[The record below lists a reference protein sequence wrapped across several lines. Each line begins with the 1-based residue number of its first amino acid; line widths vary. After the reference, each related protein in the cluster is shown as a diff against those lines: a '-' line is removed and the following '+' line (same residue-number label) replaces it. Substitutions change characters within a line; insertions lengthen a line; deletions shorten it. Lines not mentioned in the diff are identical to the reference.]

1 MLWKYNIRTT
11 LKENGDYMLCEQL
24 KQIRK
29 ANKFTQQDLADAVG
43 IERSTYASYETGR
56 NKPDVILLKRI
67 ANVFGVSSDF
77 ILEID
82 PTQKLNLSDLSVA
95 YKKKGSQLMSTLS
108 KDEKA
113 VIAKYRLLTD
123 EKKEK
128 LMAFLK
134 ENTNPKE

>member
-1 MLWKYNIRTT
+1 MLS
-11 LKENGDYMLCEQL
+11 EQL

-82 PTQKLNLSDLSVA
+82 TSKKFNMSDANVS
-95 YKKKGSQLMSTLS
+95 YKKNGSQLVSTLS

-113 VIAKYRLLTD
+113 VLAQYRLLSED
-123 EKKEK
+123 KKEEVK
-128 LMAFLK
+128 TFLSK
-134 ENTNPKE
+134 NSKPKE

>member
-1 MLWKYNIRTT
+1 
-11 LKENGDYMLCEQL
+11 MLCEQL

-29 ANKFTQQDLADAVG
+29 ANNFTQQDLADAVG

-82 PTQKLNLSDLSVA
+82 TSKKFNMSDANVT
-95 YKKKGSQLMSTLS
+95 YKKNGSQLVSTLS
-108 KDEKA
+108 KEEKTVLA
-113 VIAKYRLLTD
+113 QYRLLTED
-123 EKKEK
+123 KKEEVK
-128 LMAFLK
+128 TFLSK
-134 ENTNPKE
+134 NSKPKE